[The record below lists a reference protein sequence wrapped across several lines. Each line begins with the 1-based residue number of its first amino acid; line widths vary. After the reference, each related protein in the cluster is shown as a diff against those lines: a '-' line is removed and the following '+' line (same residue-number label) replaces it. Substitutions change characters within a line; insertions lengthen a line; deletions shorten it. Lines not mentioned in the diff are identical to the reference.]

1 MEKEPFLS
9 HLYLQITNPNSQI
22 PPKSAEKIF
31 DTLKLLYVHKIHRET
46 LENQCFQGIPEECN
60 GLRSLCYKVLLKYIP
75 ELPAKWK
82 ESLEASR
89 AKYEQYINVH
99 VLPRLKKENGT
110 PEKNDIKPPAFRA
123 ARSQSDQTNKN
134 QMEENKTAE
143 NISGGL
149 PKSRGFK
156 SVFSNSDHPLS
167 TENDSKY
174 NTFFKDQKLME
185 DIIKD
190 AKRTRSTTEF
200 FQSCTDYP
208 LQKIYGS
215 EMVENYQKETH
226 IDVLSRILFVYGKLN
241 PSIGYMQGMNEV
253 LAPIYY
259 CFYNDL
265 NPIFVGRA
273 EADAF
278 HCFSSLMKEIQDGFR
293 KKLVN
298 AEEGIQTRVKALNEL
313 LKKVDKQLWTHLE
326 KHKVNPQFYSLKWL
340 MLLLAQE
347 FSIDDTL
354 KVWDRLFSHPKKVE
368 FLNYLCLAMIQDVRE
383 SLIKADDFA
392 SIMETLQKS
401 IGSDLDKIFATGFRL
416 YKQYAKPEDIIQYL
430 TLQ

>member
-1 MEKEPFLS
+1 MEKEPFLA
-9 HLYLQITNPNSQI
+9 HPYLQITNPNSQL

-31 DTLKLLYVHKIHRET
+31 DTLKLLYVHKIHRDT
-46 LENQCFQGIPEECN
+46 FENQCFQGIPEECN
-60 GLRSLCYKVLLKYIP
+60 GLRSLCYKLLLNYIP
-75 ELPAKWK
+75 EWPSKWK

-89 AKYEQYINVH
+89 KQYENYIDIH
-99 VLPRLKKENGT
+99 VLPRLNKINA
-110 PEKNDIKPPAFRA
+110 EKNDIKQPVFRA
-123 ARSQSDQTNKN
+123 SRSQSEATSKPQT
-134 QMEENKTAE
+134 EENKTSD
-143 NISGGL
+143 NLSSSL
-149 PKSRGFK
+149 PKGRGFK
-156 SVFSNSDHPLS
+156 SAFSNNDHPLS

-174 NTFFKDQKLME
+174 NTHFKDNKLME
-185 DIIKD
+185 DIVKD

-200 FQSCTDYP
+200 FKLYTDYP
-208 LQKIYGS
+208 LQKIYGT
-215 EMVENYQKETH
+215 ETVENYQKETH

-273 EADAF
+273 EADAY
-278 HCFSSLMKEIQDGFR
+278 HCFASLMKQIQDGFK

-313 LKKVDKQLWTHLE
+313 LKRVDKQLWSHLE

-354 KVWDRLFSHPKKVE
+354 KVWDRLFAHPKKVE
-368 FLNYLCLAMIQDVRE
+368 FLNYLCLAIIQDVRE

-392 SIMETLQKS
+392 TIMETLQKS
-401 IGSDLDKIFATGFRL
+401 IGSDLEKIFATGFRL
-416 YKQYAKPEDIIQYL
+416 YKQFAKPEDIVQHI
-430 TLQ
+430 TLL